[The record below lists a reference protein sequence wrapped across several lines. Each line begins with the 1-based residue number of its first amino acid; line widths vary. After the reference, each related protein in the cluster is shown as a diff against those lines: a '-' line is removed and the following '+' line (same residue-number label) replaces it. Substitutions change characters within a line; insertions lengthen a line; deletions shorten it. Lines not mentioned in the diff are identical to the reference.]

1 MQIFVPVGTDDTI
14 NELLEGREVLGRW
27 RDTDAGQI
35 VLHLLV
41 PAEET
46 EPIMDRFEQKFGDT
60 KGFHVILLP
69 VDAVLPRPKPA
80 SRQPGR
86 RRVDAAPLA
95 DARQR
100 NMEIPLQLLHRR
112 P

>member
-1 MQIFVPVGTDDTI
+1 MVLRVMQIFVPVGTDDTI

-41 PAEET
+41 PAEDT

-60 KGFHVILLP
+60 KGFQKRCQTLYKEMPDTLLIRYLFALLIRP
-69 VDAVLPRPKPA
+69 RDALRT
-80 SRQPGR
+80 
-86 RRVDAAPLA
+86 
-95 DARQR
+95 
-100 NMEIPLQLLHRR
+100 
-112 P
+112 